1 MKRLLLLAPVVAVT
15 ACLAACGSSS
25 GPARD
30 ASLPI
35 VYVSSQR
42 APADIAECLQEHLSR
57 VRVSHVGT
65 TTELAVGSNSNASYF
80 VTLTP
85 TSTGSVIKVMQP
97 ANGSDDPPEPEMRLD
112 IARCAT

>member
-15 ACLAACGSSS
+15 ACLTACGSSS

-30 ASLPI
+30 ASIPI

-42 APADIAECLQEHLSR
+42 APADIANCLQENLSP
-57 VRVSHVGT
+57 VRVSHIGT
-65 TTELAVGSNSNASYF
+65 ATELSVGSSSNPSYL

-85 TSTGSVIKVMQP
+85 TNTGSVIKVMQP
-97 ANGSDDPPEPEMRLD
+97 ANSSDDPPEPEMRHD
-112 IARCAT
+112 IASCAI